1 MAKENEYK
9 IKTMQDIVNCINSG
23 NVDNFLIDFKGYL
36 TTAIMLKE
44 LAELV
49 GENEEAKKIAT
60 DGFVWIDDGKNDA
73 TISIGVK
80 K

>member
-1 MAKENEYK
+1 MAKENTYE
-9 IKTMQDIVNCINSG
+9 IKTMQDILECVNQN
-23 NVDNFLIDFKGYL
+23 NVDSFLTDFKGYL

-49 GENEEAKKIAT
+49 GETEDAKKIMT
-60 DGFVWIDDGKNDA
+60 DGFTWIDDGKNDA

-80 K
+80 E